1 MRSLGATDCIP
12 KPFEW
17 EDLIGKIEE
26 RPVTSTAIAFGDM
39 DTLLVGVMQVME
51 LLGRT
56 A

>member
-1 MRSLGATDCIP
+1 MRSLGAADCIP

-26 RPVTSTAIAFGDM
+26 LAGNSGVANGD
-39 DTLLVGVMQVME
+39 DG
-51 LLGRT
+51 

>member
-26 RPVTSTAIAFGDM
+26 
-39 DTLLVGVMQVME
+39 LVDGS
-51 LLGRT
+51 
-56 A
+56 